1 MEETKIPAQRTWTV
15 EETKIPHRP
24 NSGNRKPRP
33 SLRRDFRGAMVIN
46 PSFQRFKN
54 EPVETVKEDEVEVQ
68 LMESP
73 QMSHRPHRVAI
84 KRENINVT
92 RECQWDM
99 KSIQDSNSSEK
110 PSFRPKIIRIITMVI
125 CMASV
130 SSLILTVLMLS
141 GSLGATN
148 CSCKFSQEGE
158 DARAFMPPDEDDVE
172 NRTAWEKRLIL
183 YIEQRNEEKD
193 KKFLEETKNLTTQL
207 KMLKLELRNQ
217 KMSQENKTRDLSLR
231 LELTQLEL
239 KSVKLQLSVKTAA
252 LWKSQNSTA
261 FEVDKL
267 QSVWTAIN
275 STAEKTSNLT
285 AVVDQEFKNV
295 KKKINATNEN
305 LTKLTSSVKDLKL
318 KIDEKMETIWLNVN
332 QSKKCC
338 KNLTTFFHLFKA
350 KVTYRSLKLE
360 ARIGREE
367 QNSNS
372 TKLVTDK
379 HYKKIKDLEYLMN
392 ATREEAKEANL
403 EHLTALWSA
412 GNLTMKEFRRVW
424 STVNASQVVLS
435 EKLRKVRSNFTQ
447 QLNLTAMILRSS
459 DASLFAS
466 LKHMNLTITEKVNNV
481 SKMAGPIG
489 PRGFNGSRGAPGLAG
504 SAGPPGPKGSGD
516 FSKCHYKTSKGEIT
530 PGLNDASTF
539 LDEPNDKRVIGAA
552 CSANFGA
559 ENNLLSTVN
568 SNVRRYVCNCRKTSP
583 HYGPPSGEKG
593 ACFLHYWECPLTN

>member
-24 NSGNRKPRP
+24 NSGNRKSRP

-54 EPVETVKEDEVEVQ
+54 EPVETVQEEEVEVQ

-110 PSFRPKIIRIITMVI
+110 PSFRPKFIRIITMVI
-125 CMASV
+125 CMASI

-141 GSLGATN
+141 GSLGARN
-148 CSCKFSQEGE
+148 CSCKVSQ
-158 DARAFMPPDEDDVE
+158 DEDDGSGEMVE

-193 KKFLEETKNLTTQL
+193 KKFLEETKTLTTQL
-207 KMLKLELRNQ
+207 EMLKLELRNQ

-295 KKKINATNEN
+295 KKNIKATNEN

-360 ARIGREE
+360 ARIGKEE
-367 QNSNS
+367 RNSNN

-379 HYKKIKDLEYLMN
+379 HYKKIKDLEYFMN

-489 PRGFNGSRGAPGLAG
+489 PRGFNGSRGAPGSAG

-516 FSKCHYKTSKGEIT
+516 FSTCQYKTSTIEET
-530 PGLNDASTF
+530 PGSKAVSTSV
-539 LDEPNDKRVIGAA
+539 DEPNGKRIIGAA
-552 CSANFGA
+552 CSANYGA
-559 ENNLLSTVN
+559 ENNLFSTVIN
-568 SNVRRYVCNCRKTSP
+568 NVRRYVCDCRRTDPVDSP
-583 HYGPPSGEKG
+583 HGEKNT
-593 ACFLHYWECPLTN
+593 CFLHYWECPLTT